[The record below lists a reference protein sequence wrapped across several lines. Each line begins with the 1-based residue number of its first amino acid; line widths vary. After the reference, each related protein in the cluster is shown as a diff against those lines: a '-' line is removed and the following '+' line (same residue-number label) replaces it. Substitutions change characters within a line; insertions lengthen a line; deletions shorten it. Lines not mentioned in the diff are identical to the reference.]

1 MVRTSRCTG
10 LMRLVGPDALSAGN
24 NPEAVRLGRGIGDG
38 V

>member
-10 LMRLVGPDALSAGN
+10 LMRLVGPDALPAGN
-24 NPEAVRLGRGIGDG
+24 NREAVRLGKGIGDG